1 MLQPQSKAHVCSELP
16 QQHVGVP
23 GVGHVGPLLQVL
35 LALAAVRGQ
44 VPGPGPALHRRRDE
58 AEN

>member
-1 MLQPQSKAHVCSELP
+1 MLQPQSKACVCSELA

-35 LALAAVRGQ
+35 LPLALRGQ